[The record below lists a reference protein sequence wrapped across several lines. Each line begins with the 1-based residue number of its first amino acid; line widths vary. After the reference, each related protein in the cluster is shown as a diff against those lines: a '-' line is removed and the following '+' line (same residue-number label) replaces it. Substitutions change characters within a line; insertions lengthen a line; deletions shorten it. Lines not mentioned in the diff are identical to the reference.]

1 MTKKTPSRRRKAD
14 STRPTKKITK
24 SQNKAMTKKARKK
37 KAVSH
42 PPALDVSLPVAH
54 AGEGYRVAETFLDKN
69 SAGILDI
76 VLPKG
81 TRVEAWC
88 AYGRV
93 ARGKKREWVVVSNH
107 PDLNRRYTIPVPRT
121 QFYVWGFGE
130 VPAESETGETVWRL
144 HGHNVAISRTGREV
158 CLRVVLRLAPV
169 AVPLPRGTK
178 RLPPRS
184 TGAPKP
190 RPTPVRI
197 PA

>member
-1 MTKKTPSRRRKAD
+1 MTKKTPSRRKKPDA
-14 STRPTKKITK
+14 TRATKKIPAT
-24 SQNKAMTKKARKK
+24 QKKAATRKVRKK
-37 KAVSH
+37 KPAK
-42 PPALDVSLPVAH
+42 PKPALDVSMPVAH

-81 TRVEAWC
+81 ARVEAWC

-93 ARGKKREWVVVSNH
+93 ARGKDRKWVVVSNH
-107 PDLNRRYTIPVPRT
+107 PDMNRRFTIPVPRT

-130 VPAESETGETVWRL
+130 VPAEAESGETVWRL

-158 CLRVVLRLAPV
+158 CLRVVLRLAPE
-169 AVPLPRGTK
+169 AVPVARGTK
-178 RLPPRS
+178 RRAPRP
-184 TGAPKP
+184 TRAPEP
-190 RPTPVRI
+190 RPTPARI